1 MAAKRMLAVLTICL
15 VFGLGAVAGC
25 APQAPTPDATADA
38 GAEASGEES
47 QSGKD
52 REYTEDEL
60 AVIAGAEGT
69 THGDIG
75 EDVFLGKD
83 YIDQLY
89 DRWDMVAEEYSPE
102 VRTLP
107 DGRMVQR
114 TPTEYGLA
122 SGAWQTQANTNS
134 YNTYWLDS
142 DNRGCGS
149 CHADLGSVLKNMAF
163 EHTQVWNDDIK
174 SNLTVQECINC
185 HHWAPGYMEKNM
197 EFGTLMHAVH
207 FGARHKVQFAE
218 EYGGNCNSCH
228 NATDNGQ
235 GMEMW
240 DLVKYDHLWGV
251 NNIASED
258 LGDVDFSF
266 EQETTQDNAFSF
278 EWMHAYYDQMRHG
291 AGVLGANLP
300 QSLFDNWEI
309 TIDGLVKAP
318 YTATLK
324 ELVDEAEK
332 AGVVVEKTSKIVCS
346 WNMVGGGG
354 ISNVKIT
361 GIPVSWLVEKAGGI
375 TDGAN
380 GVRAMRADG
389 SSRRSFSL
397 DKLNAN
403 EALLVYKINGEP
415 LGAKQGYPCTNWV
428 EGVDAQVFSK
438 QINAYTVAD
447 DCPPDFGDSKY
458 CAENYDGSPNGWFDE
473 NGVIVNRPNA
483 TILDVPEGLVIE
495 SGKPFDFH
503 GYVDAYNEHISQ
515 MEFSFDGGETWTA
528 FDLADTDPNRV
539 VWWHLQWTPPEQGAY
554 RLTVRATTA
563 EGSESKQTHTVLVN
577 AKDVLPSKEDTVV
590 LETTSLVP
598 PRAAAAGGQN

>member
-291 AGVLGANLP
+291 AGVLGTNLP

-361 GIPVSWLVEKAGGI
+361 GIPVSL
-375 TDGAN
+375 
-380 GVRAMRADG
+380 
-389 SSRRSFSL
+389 SL
-397 DKLNAN
+397 
-403 EALLVYKINGEP
+403 I
-415 LGAKQGYPCTNWV
+415 
-428 EGVDAQVFSK
+428 
-438 QINAYTVAD
+438 
-447 DCPPDFGDSKY
+447 
-458 CAENYDGSPNGWFDE
+458 
-473 NGVIVNRPNA
+473 
-483 TILDVPEGLVIE
+483 
-495 SGKPFDFH
+495 
-503 GYVDAYNEHISQ
+503 HI
-515 MEFSFDGGETWTA
+515 
-528 FDLADTDPNRV
+528 
-539 VWWHLQWTPPEQGAY
+539 
-554 RLTVRATTA
+554 
-563 EGSESKQTHTVLVN
+563 
-577 AKDVLPSKEDTVV
+577 
-590 LETTSLVP
+590 
-598 PRAAAAGGQN
+598 

>member
-1 MAAKRMLAVLTICL
+1 M
-15 VFGLGAVAGC
+15 
-25 APQAPTPDATADA
+25 
-38 GAEASGEES
+38 
-47 QSGKD
+47 
-52 REYTEDEL
+52 
-60 AVIAGAEGT
+60 
-69 THGDIG
+69 
-75 EDVFLGKD
+75 
-83 YIDQLY
+83 
-89 DRWDMVAEEYSPE
+89 
-102 VRTLP
+102 
-107 DGRMVQR
+107 
-114 TPTEYGLA
+114 
-122 SGAWQTQANTNS
+122 
-134 YNTYWLDS
+134 
-142 DNRGCGS
+142 
-149 CHADLGSVLKNMAF
+149 
-163 EHTQVWNDDIK
+163 
-174 SNLTVQECINC
+174 QECINC
-185 HHWAPGYMEKNM
+185 HHWAPGGEEH

-228 NATDNGQ
+228 NATDNARAWRCGP
-235 GMEMW
+235 GE
-240 DLVKYDHLWGV
+240 VRSSGGV

-266 EQETTQDNAFSF
+266 EQETTQDNAFRSSD
-278 EWMHAYYDQMRHG
+278 ARLLRPDAPRCRC
-291 AGVLGANLP
+291 AGNQSAPEPVRQLGDHHRRSG
-300 QSLFDNWEI
+300 Q
-309 TIDGLVKAP
+309 GP

-515 MEFSFDGGETWTA
+515 MEFSFDGGDVDGLRSGRHRPESRGVVA
-528 FDLADTDPNRV
+528 SAVDAARAGCLSADCARNDGRRQREQADPY
-539 VWWHLQWTPPEQGAY
+539 GA
-554 RLTVRATTA
+554 R
-563 EGSESKQTHTVLVN
+563 ECQ
-577 AKDVLPSKEDTVV
+577 DVLPSKEDTVV

-598 PRAAAAGGQN
+598 ARCGGRRPELEGTIAMKRSQKIASSAMGALLLASGRWPVFERH

>member
-1 MAAKRMLAVLTICL
+1 MTAKRRIIALTLGL
-15 VFGLGAVAGC
+15 VLGALAFAGC
-25 APQAPTPDATADA
+25 APQASETAGPTPEPSGGQEAATPDAGYTA
-38 GAEASGEES
+38 EE
-47 QSGKD
+47 Q
-52 REYTEDEL
+52 
-60 AVIAGAEGT
+60 AVIEGAEGT
-69 THGDIG
+69 THADIN

-83 YIDQLY
+83 YIDNLY
-89 DRWDMVAEEYSPE
+89 GRWDAVAEEYAPE
-102 VRTLP
+102 IRTLP

-134 YNTYWLDS
+134 YNTYWLDADS
-142 DNRGCGS
+142 RGCGS

-163 EHTQVWNDDIK
+163 EHTQVWNDDIGSK
-174 SNLTVQECINC
+174 LTVQECINC
-185 HHWAPGYMEKNM
+185 HHYAPGYIDKNQ

-207 FGARHKVQFAE
+207 YGSRHKAQFE
-218 EYGGNCNSCH
+218 DEYKGNCYTCH
-228 NATDNGQ
+228 NATDNNQ
-235 GMEMW
+235 GMQMW
-240 DLVKYDHLWGV
+240 DLVKYDHLWGI
-251 NNIASED
+251 ND
-258 LGDVDFSF
+258 LPAEEVKDANFSY

-291 AGVLGANLP
+291 AALMETNLP

-309 TIDGLVKAP
+309 SIEGLVKAP

-324 ELVDEAEK
+324 ELVDEAEA
-332 AGVVVEKTSKIVCS
+332 AGVVINKTSKIVCS

-354 ISNVKIT
+354 ISNVEIT
-361 GIPVSWLVEKAGGI
+361 GIPVSWLIEKAGGY

-389 SSRRSFSL
+389 SSKRSFSL

-438 QINAYTVAD
+438 QVNAYNVAD
-447 DCPPDFGDSKY
+447 DCPPDFSDWKY

-483 TILDVPEGLVIE
+483 TILDVPEGLIIE
-495 SGKPFDFH
+495 TGKPFDFH
-503 GYVDAYNEHISQ
+503 GYVDAYNEEISE
-515 MEFSFDGGETWTA
+515 MEFSFDGGETWKT
-528 FDLADTDPNRV
+528 FEVKGTDPNKV
-539 VWWHLQWTPPEQGAY
+539 VWWNLQWTPPEQGAY
-554 RLTVRATTA
+554 RLTVRAATA

-577 AKDVLPSKEDTVV
+577 AKDVMPSAEETVV
-590 LETTSLVP
+590 CETLGLVP
-598 PRAAAAGGQN
+598 AADRAAAAQH